1 MRLILISLF
10 LWATSLSAQKIQDTL
25 KLPAIHTVEKG
36 ETLFK
41 ISQKYSMNISELR
54 ELNPGVDILQP
65 GMKLKVKGKWLINPQ
80 TTPVY
85 NGRNVILHEIKK
97 GETLYGLSK
106 QYNTSI
112 EELKKINGVDEFNLQ
127 PGGYL
132 KVLGT
137 EVSAASESASDQV
150 KPVDASKVK
159 IDTSSKAAP
168 ATVPVA
174 APATAPVTAPA
185 AAPAAAPAKE
195 KEDRKG
201 GVIEAG
207 SASKKGKYSISKEK
221 VTAYNSASEEGN
233 SNERASIWIEGVAK
247 NQVVALVNP
256 DNNIVVYA
264 INQGKPKSNKN
275 PKTAVISSYLADKLG
290 FGNRK
295 MASVYVQYA
304 IPEKL

>member
-112 EELKKINGVDEFNLQ
+112 EDLKKVNGVNEFDLQ

-168 ATVPVA
+168 AT
-174 APATAPVTAPA
+174 APATAPA

>member
-112 EELKKINGVDEFNLQ
+112 EDLKKVNGVNEFDLQ

-137 EVSAASESASDQV
+137 EVSATSEPVSDQV
-150 KPVDASKVK
+150 KSVDASKVK
-159 IDTSSKAAP
+159 IDTSSKAIPAP
-168 ATVPVA
+168 IK
-174 APATAPVTAPA
+174 APVTAPA
-185 AAPAAAPAKE
+185 TAPAPAMAPTKE

-207 SASKKGKYSISKEK
+207 SASKKGKYSLSKEK

-264 INQGKPKSNKN
+264 INQGKPKSNK
-275 PKTAVISSYLADKLG
+275 KSTY
-290 FGNRK
+290 
-295 MASVYVQYA
+295 
-304 IPEKL
+304 

>member
-168 ATVPVA
+168 AT
-174 APATAPVTAPA
+174 APVT
-185 AAPAAAPAKE
+185 APAAAPAKE

>member
-54 ELNPGVDILQP
+54 DLNPGVDILQP

-112 EELKKINGVDEFNLQ
+112 EELKKINGVNEFDLQ

-168 ATVPVA
+168 ATAPTT
-174 APATAPVTAPA
+174 APATAPVT
-185 AAPAAAPAKE
+185 APAAAPAKE

-207 SASKKGKYSISKEK
+207 SASKKGKYSLSKEK

>member
-10 LWATSLSAQKIQDTL
+10 LWASSLSAQKIQDTL
-25 KLPAIHTVEKG
+25 RLPAIHTVEKG

-41 ISQKYSMNISELR
+41 ISQKYSMNMSELR

-85 NGRNVILHEIKK
+85 EGRNVILHEIKK

-112 EELKKINGVDEFNLQ
+112 EDLKKINGVQEFNLQ
-127 PGGYL
+127 PGAYL

-137 EVSAASESASDQV
+137 AVSEATQNVTDQV
-150 KPVDASKVK
+150 KPIDASKVK
-159 IDTSSKAAP
+159 IDTSAKINPAP
-168 ATVPVA
+168 APVPV
-174 APATAPVTAPA
+174 TAPVTAPVTV
-185 AAPAAAPAKE
+185 PIKE

-201 GVIEAG
+201 GIIEAG
-207 SASKKGKYSISKEK
+207 SAVKKGKYNLSKEK
-221 VTAYNSASEEGN
+221 VTVWNVSSEEGN
-233 SNERASIWIEGVAK
+233 NTERASIWMEGVAK
-247 NQVVALVNP
+247 NQVVAIVNP
-256 DNNIVVYA
+256 DNNTVVYA
-264 INQGKPKSNKN
+264 INQGKPKSNKS
-275 PKTAVISSYLADKLG
+275 PKSAVISPYLAEKLG
-290 FGNRK
+290 FGNSK

>member
-10 LWATSLSAQKIQDTL
+10 LWASSLSAQKIQDTL
-25 KLPAIHTVEKG
+25 RLPAVHTVEKG

-85 NGRNVILHEIKK
+85 EGRNVILHEIKK

-112 EELKKINGVDEFNLQ
+112 EDLKKINGVQEFNLQ

-137 EVSAASESASDQV
+137 AVSEATQNVADQV
-150 KPVDASKVK
+150 KPIDASKVK
-159 IDTSSKAAP
+159 IDTSAKINPAP
-168 ATVPVA
+168 APVPV
-174 APATAPVTAPA
+174 TAPVTAPV
-185 AAPAAAPAKE
+185 KE

-201 GVIEAG
+201 GIIEAG
-207 SASKKGKYSISKEK
+207 SAAKKGKYNLSKEK
-221 VTAYNSASEEGN
+221 ITVWNTSIEEGN
-233 SNERASIWIEGVAK
+233 NTERASIWMEGIAK
-247 NQVVALVNP
+247 NQVVAIVNP
-256 DNNIVVYA
+256 DNNTVVYA

-275 PKTAVISSYLADKLG
+275 PKSAVISPYLAEKLG
-290 FGNRK
+290 FGNSK

>member
-10 LWATSLSAQKIQDTL
+10 LWASSLSAQKIQDTL
-25 KLPAIHTVEKG
+25 RLPAVHTVEKG

-41 ISQKYSMNISELR
+41 ISQKYSMNMSELR

-85 NGRNVILHEIKK
+85 EGRNVILHEIKK

-112 EELKKINGVDEFNLQ
+112 EDLKKINGVQEFNLQ
-127 PGGYL
+127 PGNYL

-137 EVSAASESASDQV
+137 AVSEATQNVSDQV
-150 KPVDASKVK
+150 KPIDASKVK
-159 IDTSSKAAP
+159 IDTSAKINPAP
-168 ATVPVA
+168 APVPV
-174 APATAPVTAPA
+174 TAPVTAPV
-185 AAPAAAPAKE
+185 KE

-201 GVIEAG
+201 GIIEAG
-207 SASKKGKYSISKEK
+207 SAAKKGKYNLSKEK
-221 VTAYNSASEEGN
+221 VTVWNVSSEEGN
-233 SNERASIWIEGVAK
+233 NTERASIWMEGVAK
-247 NQVVALVNP
+247 NQVVAIVNP
-256 DNNIVVYA
+256 DNNTVVYA
-264 INQGKPKSNKN
+264 INQGKPKSNKS
-275 PKTAVISSYLADKLG
+275 PKSAVISPYLAEKLG
-290 FGNRK
+290 FGNSK

>member
-168 ATVPVA
+168 ATAPATVPV
-174 APATAPVTAPA
+174 TAPVTAPA

>member
-1 MRLILISLF
+1 MRLILVSLF
-10 LWATSLSAQKIQDTL
+10 LWASSLSAQKIQDTL
-25 KLPAIHTVEKG
+25 RLPAVHTVEKG

-85 NGRNVILHEIKK
+85 EGRNVILHEIKK

-112 EELKKINGVDEFNLQ
+112 EDLKKINGVQEFNLQ

-137 EVSAASESASDQV
+137 AVSEATQNVADQV
-150 KPVDASKVK
+150 KPIDASKVK
-159 IDTSSKAAP
+159 IDTSAKINPAP
-168 ATVPVA
+168 APVPV
-174 APATAPVTAPA
+174 TAPVTAPV
-185 AAPAAAPAKE
+185 KE

-201 GVIEAG
+201 GIIEAG
-207 SASKKGKYSISKEK
+207 SAAKKGKYNLSKEK
-221 VTAYNSASEEGN
+221 ITVWNTSIEEGN
-233 SNERASIWIEGVAK
+233 NTERASIWMEGIAK
-247 NQVVALVNP
+247 NQVVAIVNP
-256 DNNIVVYA
+256 DNNTVVYA

-275 PKTAVISSYLADKLG
+275 PKSAVISPYLAEKLG
-290 FGNRK
+290 FGNSK

>member
-112 EELKKINGVDEFNLQ
+112 EDLKKVNGLNEFDLQ

-168 ATVPVA
+168 AT
-174 APATAPVTAPA
+174 APATAPA

>member
-168 ATVPVA
+168 ATAPATVPV
-174 APATAPVTAPA
+174 TAPVT
-185 AAPAAAPAKE
+185 APAAAPAKE

>member
-112 EELKKINGVDEFNLQ
+112 EDLKKVNGVNEFDLQ

-168 ATVPVA
+168 VTS
-174 APATAPVTAPA
+174 PATAPAT
-185 AAPAAAPAKE
+185 APAAAPAKE

>member
-137 EVSAASESASDQV
+137 EVSATSEPVSDQV

-168 ATVPVA
+168 ATAPATVPV
-174 APATAPVTAPA
+174 TAPVT
-185 AAPAAAPAKE
+185 APAAAPAKE

>member
-112 EELKKINGVDEFNLQ
+112 EDLKKVNGLNEFDLQ

-168 ATVPVA
+168 VTS
-174 APATAPVTAPA
+174 PATAPAT
-185 AAPAAAPAKE
+185 APAAAPAKE

>member
-112 EELKKINGVDEFNLQ
+112 EDLKKVNGVNEFDLQ

-168 ATVPVA
+168 AT
-174 APATAPVTAPA
+174 APVT
-185 AAPAAAPAKE
+185 APAAAPAKE

>member
-112 EELKKINGVDEFNLQ
+112 EDLKKVNGVNEFDLQ

-137 EVSAASESASDQV
+137 EISAASESASDQV

-168 ATVPVA
+168 AT
-174 APATAPVTAPA
+174 APVTAPA
-185 AAPAAAPAKE
+185 TGPAKE

>member
-10 LWATSLSAQKIQDTL
+10 LWASSLSAQKIQDTL
-25 KLPAIHTVEKG
+25 RLPAVHTVEKG

-41 ISQKYSMNISELR
+41 ISQKYSMNMSELR

-85 NGRNVILHEIKK
+85 EGRNVILHEIKK

-112 EELKKINGVDEFNLQ
+112 EDLKKINGVQEFNLQ
-127 PGGYL
+127 PGNYL

-137 EVSAASESASDQV
+137 AVSEATQNVTDQV
-150 KPVDASKVK
+150 KPIDASKVK
-159 IDTSSKAAP
+159 IDTSAKINPAP
-168 ATVPVA
+168 APVPV
-174 APATAPVTAPA
+174 TVPVTAPV
-185 AAPAAAPAKE
+185 KE

-201 GVIEAG
+201 GIIEAG
-207 SASKKGKYSISKEK
+207 SAAKKGKYNLSKEK
-221 VTAYNSASEEGN
+221 ITVWNVSSEEGN
-233 SNERASIWIEGVAK
+233 NTERASIWMEGVAK
-247 NQVVALVNP
+247 NQVVAIVNP
-256 DNNIVVYA
+256 DNNTVVYA
-264 INQGKPKSNKN
+264 INQGKPKSNKS
-275 PKTAVISSYLADKLG
+275 PKSAVISPYLAEKLG
-290 FGNRK
+290 FGNSK

>member
-10 LWATSLSAQKIQDTL
+10 LWASSLSAQKIQDTL
-25 KLPAIHTVEKG
+25 RLPAVHTVEKG

-41 ISQKYSMNISELR
+41 ISQKYSMNMSELR

-85 NGRNVILHEIKK
+85 EGRNVILHEIKK

-112 EELKKINGVDEFNLQ
+112 EDLKKINGVQEFNLQ
-127 PGGYL
+127 PGAYL

-137 EVSAASESASDQV
+137 AVSEATQNATDQV
-150 KPVDASKVK
+150 KPIDASKVK
-159 IDTSSKAAP
+159 IDTSAKINPAP
-168 ATVPVA
+168 APVPV
-174 APATAPVTAPA
+174 TAPVTTPV
-185 AAPAAAPAKE
+185 KE

-201 GVIEAG
+201 GIIEAG
-207 SASKKGKYSISKEK
+207 SAAKKGKYNLSKEK
-221 VTAYNSASEEGN
+221 ITVWNVSSEEGN
-233 SNERASIWIEGVAK
+233 NTERASIWMEGVAK
-247 NQVVALVNP
+247 NQVVAIVNP
-256 DNNIVVYA
+256 DNNTVVYA
-264 INQGKPKSNKN
+264 INQGKPKSNKS
-275 PKTAVISSYLADKLG
+275 PKSAVISPYLAEKLG
-290 FGNRK
+290 FGNSK

>member
-1 MRLILISLF
+1 MIMRLILISLF
-10 LWATSLSAQKIQDTL
+10 LWASSLSAQKIQDTL
-25 KLPAIHTVEKG
+25 RLPAIHTVEKG

-41 ISQKYSMNISELR
+41 ISQKYSMNMSELR

-85 NGRNVILHEIKK
+85 EGRNVILHEIKK

-112 EELKKINGVDEFNLQ
+112 EDLKKINGVQEFNLQ
-127 PGGYL
+127 PGNYL

-137 EVSAASESASDQV
+137 AVSEATQNVTDQV
-150 KPVDASKVK
+150 KPIDASKVK
-159 IDTSSKAAP
+159 IDTSAKINSAP
-168 ATVPVA
+168 APVPV
-174 APATAPVTAPA
+174 TAPVTAPV
-185 AAPAAAPAKE
+185 KE

-201 GVIEAG
+201 GIIEAG
-207 SASKKGKYSISKEK
+207 SAAKKGKYNLSKEK
-221 VTAYNSASEEGN
+221 ITVWNVSSEEGN
-233 SNERASIWIEGVAK
+233 NTERASIWMEGVAK
-247 NQVVALVNP
+247 NQVVAIVNP
-256 DNNIVVYA
+256 DNNTVVYA
-264 INQGKPKSNKN
+264 INQGKPKSNKS
-275 PKTAVISSYLADKLG
+275 PKSAVISPYLAEKLG
-290 FGNRK
+290 FGNSK

>member
-137 EVSAASESASDQV
+137 EVSATSEPVSDQV

-159 IDTSSKAAP
+159 IDTSSKAIPAP
-168 ATVPVA
+168 GK
-174 APATAPVTAPA
+174 APVTAPA
-185 AAPAAAPAKE
+185 AAPATAPAKE

-207 SASKKGKYSISKEK
+207 SASKKGKYSLSKEK

-256 DNNIVVYA
+256 ENNIVVYA

>member
-137 EVSAASESASDQV
+137 EVSATSEPVSDQV

-168 ATVPVA
+168 ATAPATVPV
-174 APATAPVTAPA
+174 TAPVT
-185 AAPAAAPAKE
+185 APAAAPAKE

-264 INQGKPKSNKN
+264 INQVKPKSNKN

-290 FGNRK
+290 CGNRK

>member
-1 MRLILISLF
+1 
-10 LWATSLSAQKIQDTL
+10 
-25 KLPAIHTVEKG
+25 
-36 ETLFK
+36 
-41 ISQKYSMNISELR
+41 
-54 ELNPGVDILQP
+54 
-65 GMKLKVKGKWLINPQ
+65 
-80 TTPVY
+80 
-85 NGRNVILHEIKK
+85 VILHEIKK

-137 EVSAASESASDQV
+137 EVSATSEPVSDQV

-159 IDTSSKAAP
+159 IDTSSKAIPAP
-168 ATVPVA
+168 GK
-174 APATAPVTAPA
+174 APVTAPA
-185 AAPAAAPAKE
+185 AAPATAPAKE

-207 SASKKGKYSISKEK
+207 SASKKGKYSLSKEK
-221 VTAYNSASEEGN
+221 VTAYNSSSEEGN

-256 DNNIVVYA
+256 ENNIVVYA
-264 INQGKPKSNKN
+264 INQGKPKSNKS
-275 PKTAVISSYLADKLG
+275 PKSAVISPYLADKLG

>member
-10 LWATSLSAQKIQDTL
+10 LWASSLSAQKIQDTL
-25 KLPAIHTVEKG
+25 RLPAIHTVEKG

-41 ISQKYSMNISELR
+41 ISQKYSMNMSELR

-85 NGRNVILHEIKK
+85 EGRNVILHEIKK

-112 EELKKINGVDEFNLQ
+112 EDLKKINGVQEFNLQ
-127 PGGYL
+127 PGNYL

-137 EVSAASESASDQV
+137 AVSEATQNVTDQV
-150 KPVDASKVK
+150 KPIDASKVK
-159 IDTSSKAAP
+159 IDTSAKINPAP
-168 ATVPVA
+168 APVPV
-174 APATAPVTAPA
+174 TAPVTAPV
-185 AAPAAAPAKE
+185 KE

-201 GVIEAG
+201 GIIEAG
-207 SASKKGKYSISKEK
+207 SAAKKGKYNLSKEK
-221 VTAYNSASEEGN
+221 ITVWNVSSEEGN
-233 SNERASIWIEGVAK
+233 NTERASIWMEGVAK
-247 NQVVALVNP
+247 NQVVAIVNP
-256 DNNIVVYA
+256 DNNTVVYA
-264 INQGKPKSNKN
+264 INQGKPKSNKS
-275 PKTAVISSYLADKLG
+275 PKSAVISSYLAEKLG
-290 FGNRK
+290 FGNSK

>member
-36 ETLFK
+36 ETLFQ

-112 EELKKINGVDEFNLQ
+112 EDLKKVNGVNEFDLQ

-168 ATVPVA
+168 ATAPTT
-174 APATAPVTAPA
+174 APATAPVT
-185 AAPAAAPAKE
+185 APAAAPAKE

>member
-137 EVSAASESASDQV
+137 EVSATSEPVSDQV

-159 IDTSSKAAP
+159 IDTSSKAIPAP
-168 ATVPVA
+168 VK
-174 APATAPVTAPA
+174 APVTAPA
-185 AAPAAAPAKE
+185 AAPATAPAKE

-207 SASKKGKYSISKEK
+207 SASKKGKYSLSKEK

-256 DNNIVVYA
+256 ENNIVVYA
-264 INQGKPKSNKN
+264 INQGKPKSNKS
-275 PKTAVISSYLADKLG
+275 PKSAVISPYLADKLG

>member
-112 EELKKINGVDEFNLQ
+112 EDLKKVNGVNEFDLQ

-168 ATVPVA
+168 ATAPTT
-174 APATAPVTAPA
+174 APATSRAT
-185 AAPAAAPAKE
+185 APAAAPAKE

>member
-112 EELKKINGVDEFNLQ
+112 EDLKKVNGVNEFDLQ

-168 ATVPVA
+168 TT
-174 APATAPVTAPA
+174 APAMAPVTAPA

>member
-10 LWATSLSAQKIQDTL
+10 LWASSLSAQKIQDTL
-25 KLPAIHTVEKG
+25 RLPAVHTVEKG

-41 ISQKYSMNISELR
+41 ISQKYSMNMSELR

-85 NGRNVILHEIKK
+85 EGRNVILHEIKK

-112 EELKKINGVDEFNLQ
+112 EDLKKINGVQEFNLQ
-127 PGGYL
+127 PGAYL

-137 EVSAASESASDQV
+137 AVSEATQNVTDQV
-150 KPVDASKVK
+150 KPIDASKVK
-159 IDTSSKAAP
+159 IDTSAKINPAP
-168 ATVPVA
+168 VTV
-174 APATAPVTAPA
+174 PVTAPV
-185 AAPAAAPAKE
+185 KE

-201 GVIEAG
+201 GIIEAG
-207 SASKKGKYSISKEK
+207 SAAKKGKYNLSKEK
-221 VTAYNSASEEGN
+221 ITVWNVSSEEGN
-233 SNERASIWIEGVAK
+233 NTERASIWMEGVAK
-247 NQVVALVNP
+247 NQVVAIVNP
-256 DNNIVVYA
+256 DNNTVVYA
-264 INQGKPKSNKN
+264 INQGKPKSNKS
-275 PKTAVISSYLADKLG
+275 PKSAVISPYLAEKLG
-290 FGNRK
+290 FGNSK

>member
-137 EVSAASESASDQV
+137 EVSATSEPVSDQV

-159 IDTSSKAAP
+159 IDTSSKAIPAP
-168 ATVPVA
+168 GK
-174 APATAPVTAPA
+174 APVTAPA
-185 AAPAAAPAKE
+185 AAPATAPAKE
-195 KEDRKG
+195 KEDQN
-201 GVIEAG
+201 
-207 SASKKGKYSISKEK
+207 KKDS
-221 VTAYNSASEEGN
+221 NSD
-233 SNERASIWIEGVAK
+233 
-247 NQVVALVNP
+247 L
-256 DNNIVVYA
+256 
-264 INQGKPKSNKN
+264 
-275 PKTAVISSYLADKLG
+275 
-290 FGNRK
+290 
-295 MASVYVQYA
+295 
-304 IPEKL
+304 

>member
-112 EELKKINGVDEFNLQ
+112 EDLKKVNGVNEFDLQ

-168 ATVPVA
+168 TT
-174 APATAPVTAPA
+174 APATAPVT
-185 AAPAAAPAKE
+185 APAAAPAKE

>member
-112 EELKKINGVDEFNLQ
+112 EDLKKVNGVDEFDLQ

-137 EVSAASESASDQV
+137 EVSATSEPVSDQV

-159 IDTSSKAAP
+159 IDTSSKAIPAP
-168 ATVPVA
+168 VKAPVS
-174 APATAPVTAPA
+174 APVTAPA
-185 AAPAAAPAKE
+185 TAPAKE

>member
-137 EVSAASESASDQV
+137 EVSATSEPVSDQV

-168 ATVPVA
+168 ATAPATVPV
-174 APATAPVTAPA
+174 TAPVT
-185 AAPAAAPAKE
+185 APAKE

>member
-25 KLPAIHTVEKG
+25 RLPAIHTVEKG

-41 ISQKYSMNISELR
+41 ISQKYSMNMAELR
-54 ELNPGVDILQP
+54 ELNPGVDVLQP

-85 NGRNVILHEIKK
+85 DGRTVKLHEIKK

-112 EELKKINGVDEFNLQ
+112 EDLKKINGVQEFNLQ
-127 PGGYL
+127 PGSYI
-132 KVLGT
+132 KVLGSKAEDQT
-137 EVSAASESASDQV
+137 LQVSDQV
-150 KPVDASKVK
+150 KPLDASNVK
-159 IDTSSKAAP
+159 IDTSAKIL
-168 ATVPVA
+168 
-174 APATAPVTAPA
+174 PATAPVTTPAPA
-185 AAPAAAPAKE
+185 PAGGASKE

-201 GVIEAG
+201 GIIEAG
-207 SASKKGKYSISKEK
+207 SSVKKGKYNMSKEK
-221 VTAYNSASEEGN
+221 VTVWNIASEEGN
-233 SNERASIWIEGVAK
+233 NQERASIWMEGLAK

-256 DNNIVVYA
+256 ENNIVVYA
-264 INQGKPKSNKN
+264 INQGKPKSNKS
-275 PKTAVISSYLADKLG
+275 PKSAVISTYLADKLG
-290 FGNRK
+290 FGNSK

-304 IPEKL
+304 IPEKF